1 MKHRKVGFMLIEVM
15 IATLIATIIAA
26 ALFVVL
32 DQINRSTIVTQNY
45 ADIYAKA
52 AIVNKQFERDLA
64 GFFLPLA
71 SQKDIT
77 QKKDEASKEQPPAAE
92 QQKDQK
98 NIPQNNAQASTAS
111 DVKPIKKITKVF
123 YAKNKDKN
131 VELLTFI
138 TNNPMQVYWS
148 DKSGKA
154 KPRAARVVYRLMPDK
169 EFKNSFILTRQEGS
183 DLYFDAYAKSDKSS
197 ARPYEMIDGIKSF
210 AIEYIIEKPSQSDDS
225 QAQKKD
231 EQSKPKEY
239 VRKKEWKDEQ
249 AKEQNTAS
257 PEDKKTEKK
266 EKKQFPEFV
275 VIKMALWDDQKKQ
288 DTQFEFHFPLIAQGE
303 QPAEPQESIAARLL
317 EQTKAQQA
325 QQPVGQPNVPAGAP
339 PLGAKRMKLPGV
351 HPTQMAQEKKPAKP
365 ALIPMTLDE
374 VNALIASGDMTV
386 LDKLKNHEIMIT
398 QPGVGASHA

>member
-1 MKHRKVGFMLIEVM
+1 MKHRSGFMLIEVM

-32 DQINRSTIVTQNY
+32 DQINRATVVTQNY

-77 QKKDEASKEQPPAAE
+77 EKKSEVPKDKPSAANQPDDKNKKQVEPEKKSDE
-92 QQKDQK
+92 
-98 NIPQNNAQASTAS
+98 
-111 DVKPIKKITKVF
+111 KPIKKITKVF

-131 VELLTFI
+131 LELLTFI

-169 EFKNSFILTRQEGS
+169 EFKNSFVLSRQEGS
-183 DLYFDAYAKSDKSS
+183 GLYFDSYNKQDKSGS
-197 ARPYEMIDGIKSF
+197 RQFEMIDGIKSF
-210 AIEYIIEKPSQSDDS
+210 AIEYAVEKPSPSDDKAS
-225 QAQKKD
+225 EKKD
-231 EQSKPKEY
+231 EQVKPKDY
-239 VRKKEWKDEQ
+239 IMKKEWKDEQ
-249 AKEQNTAS
+249 AKEENAAS
-257 PEDKKTEKK
+257 SDDKKTEKK

-275 VIKMALWDDQKKQ
+275 VIKMALWDDQKKR
-288 DTQFEFHFPLIAQGE
+288 DTQFEFRIPLVAQGQ

-317 EQTKAQQA
+317 EQTKAQA
-325 QQPVGQPNVPAGAP
+325 QPAAGQPNAPAGGP
-339 PLGAKRMKLPGV
+339 QLGAKARGMPGA
-351 HPTQMAQEKKPAKP
+351 HSMQTAQNTNKPVPGK
-365 ALIPMTLDE
+365 IYMTME
-374 VNALIASGDMTV
+374 EINARLASGDTT
-386 LDKLKNHEIMIT
+386 LLNQLNNHEIMIK
-398 QPGVGASHA
+398 GSAAGASHV